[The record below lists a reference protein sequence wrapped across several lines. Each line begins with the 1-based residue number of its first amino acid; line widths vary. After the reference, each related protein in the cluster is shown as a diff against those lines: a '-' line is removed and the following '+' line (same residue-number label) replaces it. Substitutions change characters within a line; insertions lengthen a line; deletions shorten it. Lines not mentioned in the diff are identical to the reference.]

1 MADIETDDGL
11 NGVPWWDATALR
23 MVQAIERSIVR
34 LRLECQ
40 GEFAII
46 NAIEMQLESRDT
58 ESDVVRLL
66 ADSMAALAAARP
78 ISERDRRTL
87 EERSQISNESQPP
100 AARAERIVG
109 GCRDGHR
116 GTAAD
121 RDPLQLPRGAVPIP
135 YCLPVG

>member
-1 MADIETDDGL
+1 MGRY
-11 NGVPWWDATALR
+11 ALR

-40 GEFAII
+40 GEFMAII

-87 EERSQISNESQPP
+87 EERLRFRRTSHSLQRLRCGALNNYGSAWSIF
-100 AARAERIVG
+100 A
-109 GCRDGHR
+109 
-116 GTAAD
+116 GTAHSCNQRKCTSSSSPATG
-121 RDPLQLPRGAVPIP
+121 P
-135 YCLPVG
+135 